1 MSYPNAKG
9 AGLIVGLFNF
19 GNRLHKQ
26 NNYLLFLPNRLLD
39 FVRVLQISIFS
50 LRNSSQKVN
59 YCYIYTS

>member
-1 MSYPNAKG
+1 MNCAIAKVER
-9 AGLIVGLFNF
+9 LIVGLFNF

-26 NNYLLFLPNRLLD
+26 NNCLMFLPNRLLD

-50 LRNSSQKVN
+50 LSNSSLFVN